1 MHETEFD
8 GGVLLEIVETTIRAN
23 FVHKIQLTTHFN
35 LSVCQS
41 PLQHAGTRFR
51 NIQKRAFPRGEK
63 CLEGVGV
70 NATSVRPVPTGFL
83 GMVHF

>member
-41 PLQHAGTRFR
+41 SLQPADTKFR
-51 NIQKRAFPRGEK
+51 NIQKRAVPGGEK

-70 NATSVRPVPTGFL
+70 DATSVRPVPTDFL
-83 GMVHF
+83 GLVHF

>member
-1 MHETEFD
+1 M
-8 GGVLLEIVETTIRAN
+8 LLEIVETTIRAN

-41 PLQHAGTRFR
+41 SLQPADTKFR
-51 NIQKRAFPRGEK
+51 NIQKRAVPGGEK

-70 NATSVRPVPTGFL
+70 DATSVRPVPTDFL
-83 GMVHF
+83 GLVHF

>member
-1 MHETEFD
+1 M
-8 GGVLLEIVETTIRAN
+8 LLEIVETTVRAN
-23 FVHKIQLTTHFN
+23 FAHKIQLTTHFN

-41 PLQHAGTRFR
+41 SLQPADTKFR
-51 NIQKRAFPRGEK
+51 NIQKRAFPGGEK

-70 NATSVRPVPTGFL
+70 NATSVHPVPTGFL

>member
-41 PLQHAGTRFR
+41 SLQHAGTRFR

-63 CLEGVGV
+63 C
-70 NATSVRPVPTGFL
+70 
-83 GMVHF
+83 